1 MTVSGVCRDVR
12 LFLRQLAGDLP
23 EIFPQPRV
31 YRPRRRARA
40 RRAPV
45 CAAERERAR
54 EIINARVKHWAGT
67 LELDY
72 NRVFIKDQRTMW
84 GSCSVKK
91 NLNFNLRLASVPPEA
106 LDYVVIHELCHLR
119 EMNHSKRFWAH
130 VGAACPDYAV
140 HRRWLRKNCAAIYT
154 SSAPV
159 PAQ

>member
-1 MTVSGVCRDVR
+1 VTVSGVCRDVR